1 MLVERADIDT
11 ADDGVCV
18 KGTTGN
24 AHVVNVTVRASR
36 VRSRSSAVK
45 FGSACGV
52 AMRNLLF
59 EDLHIRDSN
68 RGLALQAR
76 DGGAI
81 ADVVFRRIVIDGT
94 RWWPRNWWG
103 DGGALYLSTMLR
115 DAGDPGCTVT
125 NVTFEDVVA
134 VSQGA
139 SVLSG
144 VAPGRALSGVTLRNV
159 TLVLDRLPGWNYS
172 VDTNPAVFPNVEYDP
187 TSVVSPTRRN
197 MTGWMPGLY
206 VEGVGGLTLDGVN
219 VTFVAA
225 RRQSYWGHVCVN
237 TTAAGAPVTVVG
249 GSCTPPP

>member
-59 EDLHIRDSN
+59 EDLHLRDSN

-103 DGGALYLSTMLR
+103 DGGALYISTMLR
-115 DAGDPGCTVT
+115 DAGDPVEC
-125 NVTFEDVVA
+125 A
-134 VSQGA
+134 
-139 SVLSG
+139 
-144 VAPGRALSGVTLRNV
+144 RAYDAQMEGDGS
-159 TLVLDRLPGWNYS
+159 TLVAHRLEVVDLHPGGKHGLQI
-172 VDTNPAVFPNVEYDP
+172 FHGE
-187 TSVVSPTRRN
+187 SP
-197 MTGWMPGLY
+197 
-206 VEGVGGLTLDGVN
+206 
-219 VTFVAA
+219 
-225 RRQSYWGHVCVN
+225 
-237 TTAAGAPVTVVG
+237 
-249 GSCTPPP
+249 